1 MQIADNGIQ
10 HSRSILAR
18 NQTVKKVHTPFIRT
32 CRRLEPERKRKIS
45 QPTPMLQSSKED
57 KTTIGDAVCLTY
69 LHLPAYAVR
78 QIGVTCGGGRRLMQG

>member
-18 NQTVKKVHTPFIRT
+18 NQTVKKMHTPFIRT

-57 KTTIGDAVCLTY
+57 KTTIGDAVYLTY